1 MSPKFFFVTK
11 IPFCQQ
17 HFKIVTNITVTP
29 KLSVISFVELMGILV
44 WITVILD
51 TISFLPKWLFIS
63 VEDINVILGDNGHLG
78 RFGLK

>member
-1 MSPKFFFVTK
+1 MTYLHVTK
-11 IPFCQQ
+11 ILFCRH

-29 KLSVISFVELMGILV
+29 KWSLISFVELMVILV

-51 TISFLPKWLFIS
+51 TISFLPKWPFIS
-63 VEDINVILGDNGHLG
+63 VEDIYVILGDNGHLG